1 MSFYRH
7 DPGLAISAVLAS
19 LIAAS
24 MFGCAEAEQQ
34 ARQEES
40 AGTVLAEQASADLPV
55 IETLAEPP
63 QPEHLVSPPDDP
75 RAAITAA
82 LDGGL
87 LASHGSNNDKLR
99 SMLEVAGVP
108 ETSQV
113 LVFSKTS
120 LQHRL
125 ISPSNPRAIY
135 FNDNCYIGYVP
146 GGLVEYGDA
155 DPDPAVGSGMFAVD
169 LRDEAKA
176 SLSVDGSCFACHQGA
191 RTNGRAG
198 FLVRSVFPD
207 PDGHVI
213 TSAGSTTVGHHTP
226 LEKRWGGW
234 YVTGKSG
241 QSHHRGNQVTI
252 EQPNGDAY
260 IDNALGSNIEDLSNR
275 FNIKRYLQPTSDI
288 VALMVL
294 EHQVQMHNRLT
305 QGSTVVHEQ
314 YERSRSLAKYLGEPF
329 EPSENEALQ
338 RVIASNASR
347 IVRQMLYYNE
357 AELTEPV
364 VGSDAFI
371 HQFRANR
378 KEDELGRSLKDF
390 DLKTRMF
397 TYRCSYMVYSQAF
410 VLMHPLLKEAVLAE
424 LKDVLEGN
432 SAPSVYGHLGAVER
446 KAIID
451 ILQDSGV
458 FTAQ

>member
-7 DPGLAISAVLAS
+7 DSGLAISAVLVS
-19 LIAAS
+19 LITFG
-24 MFGCAEAEQQ
+24 MLGCADAEWQ
-34 ARQEES
+34 ATQDEPTAAVRS
-40 AGTVLAEQASADLPV
+40 EQAGAHQPV
-55 IETLAEPP
+55 IEPSVEPQ
-63 QPEHLVSPPDDP
+63 QPSHLVNPPDDP
-75 RAAITAA
+75 RAAIAAA
-82 LDGGL
+82 LDDGL
-87 LASHGSNNDKLR
+87 LGGEGSNNDKLR

-108 ETSQV
+108 EASQV

-176 SLSVDGSCFACHQGA
+176 ALTVDGSCLACHEGA

-198 FLVRSVFPD
+198 FLVRSVFPN

-226 LEKRWGGW
+226 IEKRWGGW

-252 EQPNGDAY
+252 EHPNGDAY
-260 IDNALGSNIEDLSNR
+260 IDNAIGSNIEDLSDR
-275 FNIKRYLQPTSDI
+275 FNVKRYLQPTSDI

-314 YERSRSLAKYLGEPF
+314 YERSKSLAQYLEEPF
-329 EPSENEALQ
+329 EPSENETLQ

-347 IVRQMLYYNE
+347 IVQQMLYHDE
-357 AELTEPV
+357 VELTEPI

-378 KEDELGRSLKDF
+378 KEDRRGRSLKDF
-390 DLKTRMF
+390 DLDTRMF
-397 TYRCSYMVYSQAF
+397 RYRCSYMVYSQAF
-410 VLMHPLLKEAVLAE
+410 DLMHPLLKEAVLLE

-432 SAPSVYGHLGAVER
+432 GSHSVYGYLGAGER
-446 KAIID
+446 KAILE
-451 ILQDSGV
+451 ILKDTGV
-458 FTAQ
+458 FRKG